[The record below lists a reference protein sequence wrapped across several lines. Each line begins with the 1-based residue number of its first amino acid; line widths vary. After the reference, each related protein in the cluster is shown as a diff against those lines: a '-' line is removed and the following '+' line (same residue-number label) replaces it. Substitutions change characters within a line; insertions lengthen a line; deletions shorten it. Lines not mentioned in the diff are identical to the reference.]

1 MHSKKFNFSCFSQFT
16 HAVQMSLSHQQFL
29 LTVLEIQAVTSIPQ
43 NLHKTFVIEES
54 VQEMETSSPDWPL
67 PAPSNFFFLAPINS
81 YSYIAQT

>member
-1 MHSKKFNFSCFSQFT
+1 
-16 HAVQMSLSHQQFL
+16 MSLSHQQFL

-67 PAPSNFFFLAPINS
+67 PAPSNFFFLAPLILILTLLKLS
-81 YSYIAQT
+81 FQKMILKIKIQL